1 MSQFTPLWSPD
12 GRAFKRAAFLP
23 PSEVAEMLERIGEEE
38 LEPDF
43 ADEEFADPSSQAAQ
57 VESPGDETEDSPEPA
72 PPAEPSVEAEQAA
85 QQAYL
90 AGLEDG
96 RQEVAEELAEL
107 QARLDTVDPLLDR
120 LEGLRSQ
127 IVRESSD
134 DVANLVLYIARRVVG
149 ETLAVHPPALRKLV
163 TDALSRL
170 PGDDEVRIRVRPED
184 LPVIEGT
191 LGTRRLITL
200 EADPDLEGGVVVE
213 ASCGEVE
220 ASLEAAFEGLRQAV
234 TEWLEDQG

>member
-1 MSQFTPLWSPD
+1 
-12 GRAFKRAAFLP
+12 
-23 PSEVAEMLERIGEEE
+23 VAELLGTIGEE

-43 ADEEFADPSSQAAQ
+43 VDEESAEPGAETAQ
-57 VESPGDETEDSPEPA
+57 PGDSEEEGDASGDSPEPTE
-72 PPAEPSVEAEQAA
+72 PAELTVEAKEAA

-90 AGLEDG
+90 VGLEDG
-96 RQEVAEELAEL
+96 RQEMAEQLAEL
-107 QARLDTVDPLLDR
+107 QARMDTVGPLLDR

-127 IVRESSD
+127 IVRESSEE
-134 DVANLVLYIARRVVG
+134 VANLVLYIARRVVG

-191 LGTRRLITL
+191 LGTRRQITL
-200 EADPDLEGGVVVE
+200 EADPNLEGGVVVE

-234 TEWLEDQG
+234 TEWLEDQE